1 VAVRSER
8 FSALYAVAVVGAT
21 LPFLLGCWAVDM
33 LSGMAPQQTDEA
45 VKQAAK
51 QKQAEADGRKKVLE
65 EQQSASG
72 ASALTP
78 DTTEISGSHRLTFE
92 GANPAPNSFALMN
105 ATGFR
110 DNADNTWIA
119 QKTVKFVPTG
129 GSAGFDRY
137 MLDVKRASGGAL
149 SGTVSFTRKMVLTY
163 PDTGKDSHT
172 VTTVWKGTVTGVL
185 NADGTIVGKV
195 TGSSTGDSVYNA
207 ENWPLEGPAPPPD
220 IKPATPFTWTFIGD
234 Y

>member
-8 FSALYAVAVVGAT
+8 FRTMYAVAVVGAT

-45 VKQAAK
+45 VAAAAA
-51 QKQAEADGRKKVLE
+51 QKKAEEEGRKKVLE

-78 DTTEISGSHRLTFE
+78 DMTEITGSHKLAFE
-92 GANPAPNSFALMN
+92 GANPAPNNFALMN

-110 DNADNTWIA
+110 DTGSSTWVA

-137 MLDVKRASGGAL
+137 MLDVERASGGAL
-149 SGTVSFTRKMVLTY
+149 SGTVSFTRKMVLVY

-172 VTTVWKGTVTGVL
+172 VTTVWKGTVTGIL

-195 TGSSTGDSVYNA
+195 TGSSTGDSIYN
-207 ENWPLEGPAPPPD
+207 EDNWPLDGPAPPPD